1 MDRKKLETILTDFLA
16 GELDWSHVR
25 PAMAVADIL
34 APRVESLIAEET
46 GRLRGCL
53 TSLVGHPLS
62 GMVSLGNGE
71 TWRCSYCRGEHDEND
86 EDVDL
91 PIEVPPN
98 KAAEYRHEQD
108 CDVLKARKALK
119 EAK

>member
-1 MDRKKLETILTDFLA
+1 MDRKKLEKELAECLVKNDF
-16 GELDWSHVR
+16 GFG
-25 PAMAVADIL
+25 ADRRALVL
-34 APRVESLIAEET
+34 APKVESLIAEET
-46 GRLRGCL
+46 AGLRGCL
-53 TSLVGHPLS
+53 NSLVGRPLS

-108 CDVLKARKALK
+108 CDVVKARAALEEK
-119 EAK
+119 